1 MCEVLDEVENRGIAK
16 GIEKGIAKGIKKG
29 KEIRK
34 NQRKF
39 KIREIKDQMLMML
52 GRNV

>member
-1 MCEVLDEVENRGIAK
+1 MIYASEAGRCERND
-16 GIEKGIAKGIKKG
+16 KGIKKG

-52 GRNV
+52 ERNV